1 MPFYM
6 FITRETRVDVL
17 TAVSF
22 LLTCLLQFLEA
33 AKDSDSGAL
42 DRVMASYGKHL
53 LKIFCPAKLWLL
65 QSCIGKICYFPCHSL
80 EALCIS
86 EHLILCYAGEE
97 VVAAVGSEIDR
108 LEKEIQ
114 RIVPA
119 ILHVDI
125 EAHNP
130 NGPVPREK
138 FYLYR
143 YLHFLVTSLL
153 LHCPCT

>member
-1 MPFYM
+1 MPIYM
-6 FITRETRVDVL
+6 SITRETRVDVL

-53 LKIFCPAKLWLL
+53 LKISVL
-65 QSCIGKICYFPCHSL
+65 QSCIGKICYFPCHVL

-86 EHLILCYAGEE
+86 QYLILCYAGEE

-153 LHCPCT
+153 LCCPCT

>member
-1 MPFYM
+1 MPIYM
-6 FITRETRVDVL
+6 SITRETRVDVL

-53 LKIFCPAKLWLL
+53 LKISVL
-65 QSCIGKICYFPCHSL
+65 QSCVSKIFYFPCHGL

-86 EHLILCYAGEE
+86 EYLILCYAGEE

-143 YLHFLVTSLL
+143 YLHSLVTSLL
-153 LHCPCT
+153 LCCPCT

>member
-1 MPFYM
+1 MPIYM
-6 FITRETRVDVL
+6 SITRETRVDVL
-17 TAVSF
+17 TAVSL

-53 LKIFCPAKLWLL
+53 LKISVL
-65 QSCIGKICYFPCHSL
+65 QSCIGKICYFPCHGL

-86 EHLILCYAGEE
+86 QYLILCYAGEE

-153 LHCPCT
+153 LCCPCT

>member
-1 MPFYM
+1 MHAIYM
-6 FITRETRVDVL
+6 SITRETRVDVL

-22 LLTCLLQFLEA
+22 LLACLLQFLEA

-53 LKIFCPAKLWLL
+53 LKISVL
-65 QSCIGKICYFPCHSL
+65 QSCIGKVCYFPCHGL

-86 EHLILCYAGEE
+86 EYLILCYAGEE

-153 LHCPCT
+153 LCCPCT

>member
-1 MPFYM
+1 MPIYM
-6 FITRETRVDVL
+6 SITRETRVDVL

-53 LKIFCPAKLWLL
+53 LKISVL
-65 QSCIGKICYFPCHSL
+65 QSCVSKICYFPCHGM

-86 EHLILCYAGEE
+86 EYLILCYAGEE

-119 ILHVDI
+119 TIQMAQSPERSSTCTDTSIPSSPL
-125 EAHNP
+125 
-130 NGPVPREK
+130 
-138 FYLYR
+138 FYFVVLA
-143 YLHFLVTSLL
+143 LSAQSEL
-153 LHCPCT
+153 

>member
-1 MPFYM
+1 MPIYM
-6 FITRETRVDVL
+6 SITRETRVDVL

-53 LKIFCPAKLWLL
+53 LKISVL
-65 QSCIGKICYFPCHSL
+65 QSCIGKICYFPCHGL

-86 EHLILCYAGEE
+86 QYLILCYAGEE

-153 LHCPCT
+153 LCCPCT

>member
-1 MPFYM
+1 MPIYM
-6 FITRETRVDVL
+6 SITRETRVEVL
-17 TAVSF
+17 TAVNF

-53 LKIFCPAKLWLL
+53 LKISVL
-65 QSCIGKICYFPCHSL
+65 QSCIGKICYFPCHGL

-86 EHLILCYAGEE
+86 EYLILCYAGEE

-153 LHCPCT
+153 LCCPCT

>member
-1 MPFYM
+1 MPIYM
-6 FITRETRVDVL
+6 SITRETRVDVL

-42 DRVMASYGKHL
+42 DRVMASYGNHL
-53 LKIFCPAKLWLL
+53 LKISVL
-65 QSCIGKICYFPCHSL
+65 QSCIGKICYFPCHGL

-86 EHLILCYAGEE
+86 QYLILCYAGEE

-153 LHCPCT
+153 LCCPCT

>member
-1 MPFYM
+1 MPIYM
-6 FITRETRVDVL
+6 SITRETRVEVL
-17 TAVSF
+17 TAVNF

-53 LKIFCPAKLWLL
+53 LKISFL

-86 EHLILCYAGEE
+86 EYLILCYAGEE

-153 LHCPCT
+153 LCCPCT

>member
-1 MPFYM
+1 
-6 FITRETRVDVL
+6 
-17 TAVSF
+17 

-53 LKIFCPAKLWLL
+53 LKISVL
-65 QSCIGKICYFPCHSL
+65 QSCIGKICYFPCHGL

-86 EHLILCYAGEE
+86 QYLILCYAGEE

-138 FYLYR
+138 FYL
-143 YLHFLVTSLL
+143 HAIGSAK
-153 LHCPCT
+153 

>member
-42 DRVMASYGKHL
+42 DRVMASYG
-53 LKIFCPAKLWLL
+53 
-65 QSCIGKICYFPCHSL
+65 
-80 EALCIS
+80 
-86 EHLILCYAGEE
+86 EE

-138 FYLYR
+138 FYL
-143 YLHFLVTSLL
+143 HAIGSAK
-153 LHCPCT
+153 

>member
-1 MPFYM
+1 MPIYM
-6 FITRETRVDVL
+6 SITRETRVDVL

-53 LKIFCPAKLWLL
+53 LKISVL
-65 QSCIGKICYFPCHSL
+65 QSCVSKICYFPCHGM

-86 EHLILCYAGEE
+86 EYLILCYAGEE

-143 YLHFLVTSLL
+143 YLHSLVTSLL
-153 LHCPCT
+153 LCCPCP